1 MSRAELDEGR
11 ALPDPQD
18 PGIDDLFGNRE
29 TAEAARF
36 LLERRDNPP
45 TMAEWLARSQQA
57 FGKAN
62 VHSQRRLR
70 EVRSHFVVLSIRRT
84 GDGEWVYQLL
94 GWKKAAASGVKISP
108 RLQAEVFSQKG
119 RFCQMCGIG
128 PDQAR
133 LQIDHIVPESWGG
146 KTEFA
151 NLEPLCEEHN
161 HGKQAFFA
169 SLDEVGPAIGR
180 ALARPNPWERIGE
193 LLIAFA
199 EMGRPTPVELI
210 ELVAQDTHKGDPK
223 KRLRELRFVLGW
235 NITSH
240 RKKTDGVT
248 DVTYELLEAK
258 PWPPEGAPTAVA
270 DYERDRKR
278 RKASEGHD
286 LS

>member
-1 MSRAELDEGR
+1 MSRAELDGDR
-11 ALPDPQD
+11 ALPDPRD
-18 PGIDDLFGNRE
+18 PGIDDLFGSRE

-36 LLERRDNPP
+36 LLERRDDPP
-45 TMAEWLARSQQA
+45 TMTEWLARSQRA

-70 EVRSHFVVLSIRRT
+70 EVRSHFVVRSSRRT

-94 GWKKAAASGVKISP
+94 GWKRAAATSVKISP
-108 RLQAEVFSQKG
+108 RLQAEVFSKKG

-128 PDQAR
+128 PDLAR

-146 KTEFA
+146 KTDFA

-169 SLDEVGPAIGR
+169 SLDECGPAIGR

-193 LLIAFA
+193 LLIAFR
-199 EMGRPTPVELI
+199 EMGKPTPVELI

-235 NITSH
+235 DITSH

-248 DVTYELLEAK
+248 EVTYELLKAR
-258 PWPPEGAPTAVA
+258 PWPSEGARVAVA
-270 DYERDRKR
+270 EYERSRKK
-278 RKASEGHD
+278 RKAAGPPDSG
-286 LS
+286 